1 MTPSAASSMVPP
13 VPGRRCS
20 AAVALAALA
29 ALAAACGNGSSAPTF
44 TIASQNILLGA
55 FCAPGTDGCRLEDR
69 VALFFDLV
77 RAAGCPDVI
86 ALQES
91 TPAIRAAV
99 DSHLADACPTPFTAA
114 PGRVGPNS
122 VFSRWPILEV
132 RRTRLFRG
140 IRELLQVRLDHP
152 IGAVD
157 VFTTHLAA
165 TIDGGPD
172 PCGDDCPAECL
183 AAGAATVR
191 ECQAVQVAQLVAE
204 AHDLPTPAFLTGD
217 FNSTPGSFVHRQMTD
232 RGWIDAY
239 REAGNPECDPA
250 TGRGCTCCGF
260 DEGLD
265 DLERPVLPVTERVDF
280 VFLVP
285 PRAPATCVPRLTR
298 PDATRAVATGLLTAE
313 PNPFAPRCGPRPDP
327 ICWASDHI
335 GVTAGLRCS

>member
-1 MTPSAASSMVPP
+1 MARRRSLGSRLAAPIAWLAAS
-13 VPGRRCS
+13 
-20 AAVALAALA
+20 AALA
-29 ALAAACGNGSSAPTF
+29 TGCGDARRGPAF
-44 TIASQNILLGA
+44 TVASQNILLGA

-77 RAAGCPDVI
+77 RAAGCPDAI

-99 DSHLADACPTPFTAA
+99 DRHLADACPTPYRPA

-122 VFSRWPILEV
+122 VLSQWPILEV
-132 RRTRLFRG
+132 HRTRLFLG
-140 IRELLQVRLDHP
+140 IRELLQVRIDHP
-152 IGAVD
+152 LGPVD

-172 PCGDDCPAECL
+172 PCGESCPAECV
-183 AAGAATVR
+183 AAGAATIR
-191 ECQAVQVAQLVAE
+191 DCQAVQVARLVAE

-217 FNSTPGSFVHRQMTD
+217 FNSAPGSFVYRQTTA

-239 REAGNPECDPA
+239 RAAGNPECDPA

-265 DLERPVLPVTERVDF
+265 DLESAALPVTERVDF
-280 VFLVP
+280 VFLIP
-285 PRAPATCVPRLTR
+285 PARPGACVPRLTD
-298 PDATRAVATGLLTAE
+298 PEETAAVATRLLAGG

-335 GVTAGLRCS
+335 GVTAGVHCR